1 MNPILR
7 KSSTLGKIILKPLNL
22 SSGGKKFVPCSSR
35 CICLIYLDLNEIR
48 SQNYYQNCFREKVK
62 KNGDKSDSAL
72 KDERAFAQRREDD
85 TDTIHTHIIIIN
97 GTKSKLQ
104 RA

>member
-7 KSSTLGKIILKPLNL
+7 KSSTLGKIILKPKKL

-48 SQNYYQNCFREKVK
+48 SQNY
-62 KNGDKSDSAL
+62 
-72 KDERAFAQRREDD
+72 AFVWSQKF
-85 TDTIHTHIIIIN
+85 ISSQ
-97 GTKSKLQ
+97 SKLGI
-104 RA
+104 